1 MKNDKV
7 RKLEYELETFDF
19 YSTNPLDFSL
29 LTNIDKKLLNQLL
42 NKKEK
47 RKLYACIIEMY
58 WKLPKKGMFESLRAP
73 NEFPDEEFKFI
84 VDFKYVISEHEFTE
98 NNVSNPHYIYLGIA
112 EIDID
117 FYIANYD
124 FFNSFQEQYL
134 IICNESIIRSIDNK
148 LSSILNQF
156 VNNSSGLVEK
166 ALVEL
171 NLDKFISALEEEHC
185 IMLRTLDTWEFK
197 YMTFLVNDEEDEREI
212 NRYLKEVKKYLDE
225 LHKDYV
231 ASSNKTI
238 G

>member
-1 MKNDKV
+1 MENDKI

-19 YSTNPLDFSL
+19 YSTNPLEFSL

-42 NKKEK
+42 NKKK
-47 RKLYACIIEMY
+47 NRKLYTFIIE
-58 WKLPKKGMFESLRAP
+58 KHIKPKKIGMFESLRAP

-84 VDFKYVISEHEFTE
+84 VDFKHIISEHEFTE
-98 NNVSNPHYIYLGIA
+98 EKLSDKYYTYLGIA

-124 FFNSFQEQYL
+124 FFNSWQKQYL
-134 IICNESIIRSIDNK
+134 IICDEDKIKQIDNK
-148 LSSILNQF
+148 L
-156 VNNSSGLVEK
+156 VNVMEQMINNEEYSEITFFRLD
-166 ALVEL
+166 
-171 NLDKFISALEEEHC
+171 LDKFISALEEGHC

>member
-1 MKNDKV
+1 MENDRI

-19 YSTNPLDFSL
+19 YSTNPLEFSL

-42 NKKEK
+42 NKKEN
-47 RKLYACIIEMY
+47 RKLYTFIIE
-58 WKLPKKGMFESLRAP
+58 KHIKPKKIGMFESLRAP
-73 NEFPDEEFKFI
+73 NEYPEEEFKFI
-84 VDFKYVISEHEFTE
+84 VDFKHIISEHEFTE
-98 NNVSNPHYIYLGIA
+98 EKLTDKYYTYLGIA

-124 FFNSFQEQYL
+124 FFNSWQKQYL
-134 IICNESIIRSIDNK
+134 IICDKDKIKQIDNK
-148 LSSILNQF
+148 L
-156 VNNSSGLVEK
+156 VNVMEQMINNEEYSEITFFRLD
-166 ALVEL
+166 
-171 NLDKFISALEEEHC
+171 LDKFISALEEEHC
-185 IMLRTLDTWEFK
+185 IMLRTLDTGEFK